1 MKEPPDLRELV
12 GDDVPAEEL
21 ERLRRADALLRAV
34 PAPPH
39 EVPHSLT
46 ASVERLPTEH
56 LRWTRPRTAL
66 ALAAAFAAALAA
78 LAFGLGRWTGG
89 DGFDARLTV
98 PMEATDDAPD
108 AAAVIRVGERDD
120 ATGNWQLE
128 LDVSGLPKLP
138 PGGYYVLWLAKDGE
152 YAATCGSFSVGEGET
167 TVRVNVSYRLGD
179 YDTWVITAR
188 AQGKDSPW
196 LLTAKI

>member
-1 MKEPPDLRELV
+1 VREPPDLRGLI
-12 GDDVPAEEL
+12 GDDVPPEEL

-46 ASVERLPTEH
+46 ASVERLPTE
-56 LRWTRPRTAL
+56 RRGWTRRRISL
-66 ALAAAFAAALAA
+66 ALASAAALGA
-78 LAFGLGRWTGG
+78 LAFGLGRWT
-89 DGFDARLTV
+89 DSEGFDARLSV
-98 PMEATDDAPD
+98 PLEATENARD

-128 LDVSGLPKLP
+128 LEVSGLPKLR
-138 PGGYYVLWLAKDGE
+138 PGGYYALWLAKDGE
-152 YAATCGSFSVGEGET
+152 YAGTCGTFSVGDGET
-167 TVRVNVSYRLGD
+167 IVRMNVSYRLRD
-179 YDTWVITAR
+179 YDAWVITAR
-188 AQGKDSPW
+188 TGGEDSPW